1 MEHDS
6 GRGVSGLQEYFDEDH
21 SGTLEKGE
29 VIRALIKTFRLSS
42 DLSKV
47 RNPRSHTGST
57 HILRTAACLI
67 YPTHRIVCLCVV
79 RSKRCGRLWRR
90 CGRCSIPT
98 AQSRSTA
105 RSSSTGTVWLT
116 L

>member
-6 GRGVSGLQEYFDEDH
+6 GGRGLSGLQEYFDEDH

-47 RNPRSHTGST
+47 SSP
-57 HILRTAACLI
+57 
-67 YPTHRIVCLCVV
+67 
-79 RSKRCGRLWRR
+79 
-90 CGRCSIPT
+90 CSRHT
-98 AQSRSTA
+98 AQQPA
-105 RSSSTGTVWLT
+105 
-116 L
+116 

>member
-1 MEHDS
+1 M
-6 GRGVSGLQEYFDEDH
+6 SGLQEYFDEDH

-57 HILRTAACLI
+57 HILPA
-67 YPTHRIVCLCVV
+67 
-79 RSKRCGRLWRR
+79 
-90 CGRCSIPT
+90 
-98 AQSRSTA
+98 
-105 RSSSTGTVWLT
+105 
-116 L
+116 

>member
-6 GRGVSGLQEYFDEDH
+6 GPWWSGLQEYFDEDH

-47 RNPRSHTGST
+47 RPLLLVTPHS
-57 HILRTAACLI
+57 
-67 YPTHRIVCLCVV
+67 
-79 RSKRCGRLWRR
+79 
-90 CGRCSIPT
+90 
-98 AQSRSTA
+98 AQPA
-105 RSSSTGTVWLT
+105 
-116 L
+116 